1 MCIATPE
8 VVLERKESAT
18 GPVGVIEHAGRRLTV
33 DLSLTPE
40 AQVGDTILYFRG
52 NAVRLLGAQE
62 AERIRAALGV
72 LADAMDGKANESTI
86 EAGFADLI
94 ENPGQL
100 PEHLKKELEKKNHA
114 SR

>member
-52 NAVRLLGAQE
+52 NAVRLLGTQE